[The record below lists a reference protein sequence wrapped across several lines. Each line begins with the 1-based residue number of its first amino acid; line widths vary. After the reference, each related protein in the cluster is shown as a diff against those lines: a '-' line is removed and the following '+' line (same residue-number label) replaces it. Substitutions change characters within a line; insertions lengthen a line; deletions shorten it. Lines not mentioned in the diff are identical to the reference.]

1 MRNKRKSGVA
11 GFLSALSQPVT
22 APPKPPSEDI
32 STASASGSAVGSAL
46 RKREPLGEVEDRD
59 QNDARPSKR
68 QKVAGLLGPGYEEFD
83 ASHLVPFVTKASE
96 LPKHLNKC
104 TLHPVSQYLQRGI

>member
-32 STASASGSAVGSAL
+32 PTASASGPAVGSAL
-46 RKREPLGEVEDRD
+46 RKREPLDEVDGRD
-59 QNDARPSKR
+59 QNGERPSKR

-83 ASHLVPFVTKASE
+83 ASHLVPFIAKASE
-96 LPKHLNKC
+96 LPKHLSKC
-104 TLHPVSQYLQRGI
+104 TLQTVSNYLQRVF